1 MKQATKSFRI
11 TEHNFA
17 YLVPI
22 LLGTLFGMCS
32 FIGQHEG
39 KIDTR
44 NALLYVNTLF
54 YIALF
59 TLLFFAATKIV
70 PRINHHNESLS
81 KPFEAFRKLTMDW
94 SPRSIITLWCLVTA
108 FWIPYFV
115 AYFPGVYWY
124 DTSWQLMEYYDPSV
138 PFTDHHPFMMTY
150 LYVGFAHIGKALFN
164 NAIYGLYLLVLVQS
178 LLSTLAIACTVCYTG
193 KYNTPWK
200 CRFFIAAFLTL
211 FPIIPMMSMSLAK
224 DTFNTPFFVFFSI
237 AFCELWRTQ
246 GEILKSVSFNVFFIL
261 DVLAVSLTKKTGM
274 YIIVLALLLLACFVV
289 KHWSCKIATIV
300 LGSVPYLVV
309 GIIVPTFILPALH
322 IAPGESNEILAVP
335 MQQVANVVHDHKD
348 DLSAAEIDKIQQTY
362 HMDIDQ
368 LQGAYCWYKADPI
381 KGQELSSK
389 DVHALITTWM
399 KQLVKHPGDMIAGW
413 GGLSV
418 AWFSF
423 NVASGEE
430 RDLSMMLP
438 INNSKHHYQNIEQ
451 YIPWT
456 DNTKAGNAIG
466 RFYAD
471 TLSATP
477 IFNIIWQKAFWATIL
492 PCAIMFLILR
502 SKKNKLNLLMLN
514 LPMFITMLVL
524 FAGPISTHTE
534 ATRYVLPMLYI
545 IPLFLSLT
553 LKHLSLK
560 NPKSSPDA
568 SPTLTH
574 FDSRARFTFEMHHL
588 PAYTAMPVSR

>member
-368 LQGAYCWYKADPI
+368 LQGAYCWYRADPI

-423 NVASGEE
+423 NVASGEK

-560 NPKSSPDA
+560 NPKSSLR
-568 SPTLTH
+568 TRVL
-574 FDSRARFTFEMHHL
+574 R
-588 PAYTAMPVSR
+588 

>member
-1 MKQATKSFRI
+1 MKQTAKSFRI

-44 NALLYVNTLF
+44 NVLLYVNALF
-54 YIALF
+54 YIVLF
-59 TLLFFAATKIV
+59 TLLFFVATKIV
-70 PRINHHNESLS
+70 PRINHHNESLN
-81 KPFEAFRKLTMDW
+81 KPFEAFRKFTLDW

-193 KYNTPWK
+193 KYNILWK
-200 CRFFIAAFLTL
+200 CRFFIAVFLTF

-246 GEILKSVSFNVFFIL
+246 GTILKSVSFDVFFIA
-261 DVLAVSLTKKTGM
+261 DALAVSLTKKTGM

-289 KHWSCKIATIV
+289 KHWSYKIAAIV
-300 LGSVPYLVV
+300 LGGVPYLVV

-335 MQQVANVVHDHKD
+335 MQQVANVVHNHKD
-348 DLSAAEIDKIQQTY
+348 DLSIAEIDEIQQIY
-362 HMDIDQ
+362 HMDIGQ
-368 LQGAYCWYKADPI
+368 LQDAYCWYKADPI

-389 DVHALITTWM
+389 DEHALITTWT

-430 RDLSMMLP
+430 QDLSMMRP

-451 YIPWT
+451 YMPWT

-466 RFYAD
+466 QFYAD

-477 IFNIIWQKAFWATIL
+477 ILNIIWQKAFWATIL
-492 PCAIMFLILR
+492 PFAIMFLILR

-514 LPMFITMLVL
+514 LPIFITMLVL

-545 IPLFLSLT
+545 IPLFLPLT
-553 LKHLSLK
+553 LKHLQ
-560 NPKSSPDA
+560 PKE
-568 SPTLTH
+568 
-574 FDSRARFTFEMHHL
+574 F
-588 PAYTAMPVSR
+588 

>member
-32 FIGQHEG
+32 FIGQYEG

-560 NPKSSPDA
+560 NPKSSLR
-568 SPTLTH
+568 TRVL
-574 FDSRARFTFEMHHL
+574 R
-588 PAYTAMPVSR
+588 

>member
-150 LYVGFAHIGKALFN
+150 LYVGFTHIGKALFN

-560 NPKSSPDA
+560 NPKSSLR
-568 SPTLTH
+568 TRVL
-574 FDSRARFTFEMHHL
+574 R
-588 PAYTAMPVSR
+588 

>member
-94 SPRSIITLWCLVTA
+94 SPQSIITLWCLVTA

-560 NPKSSPDA
+560 NPKSSLR
-568 SPTLTH
+568 TRVL
-574 FDSRARFTFEMHHL
+574 R
-588 PAYTAMPVSR
+588 

>member
-193 KYNTPWK
+193 KSNIPWK
-200 CRFFIAAFLTL
+200 CRFFIAAFLTF

-348 DLSAAEIDKIQQTY
+348 DLGAAEIDKIQQTY

-560 NPKSSPDA
+560 NPKSSLR
-568 SPTLTH
+568 TRVL
-574 FDSRARFTFEMHHL
+574 R
-588 PAYTAMPVSR
+588 

>member
-1 MKQATKSFRI
+1 
-11 TEHNFA
+11 
-17 YLVPI
+17 
-22 LLGTLFGMCS
+22 MCS

-59 TLLFFAATKIV
+59 TLLFFTATKIV

-560 NPKSSPDA
+560 NPKSSLR
-568 SPTLTH
+568 TRVL
-574 FDSRARFTFEMHHL
+574 R
-588 PAYTAMPVSR
+588 

>member
-94 SPRSIITLWCLVTA
+94 SPRFIITLWCLVTA

-193 KYNTPWK
+193 KFNTPWK

-560 NPKSSPDA
+560 NPKSSLR
-568 SPTLTH
+568 TRVL
-574 FDSRARFTFEMHHL
+574 R
-588 PAYTAMPVSR
+588 

>member
-1 MKQATKSFRI
+1 MKQTAKSFRI

-44 NALLYVNTLF
+44 NVLLYVNALF
-54 YIALF
+54 YIVLF
-59 TLLFFAATKIV
+59 TLLFFAATKIG
-70 PRINHHNESLS
+70 PHINHHNESLN
-81 KPFEAFRKLTMDW
+81 KPFGAFRKLTLDW

-193 KYNTPWK
+193 KYNILWK
-200 CRFFIAAFLTL
+200 CRFFIAVFLTF

-246 GEILKSVSFNVFFIL
+246 GTILKSVSFDVFFIA
-261 DVLAVSLTKKTGM
+261 DALAVSLTKKTGM

-289 KHWSCKIATIV
+289 KHWSYKIATIV
-300 LGSVPYLVV
+300 LGGVPYLVV

-335 MQQVANVVHDHKD
+335 MQQVANVVHNHKD
-348 DLSAAEIDKIQQTY
+348 DLSIAEIDEIQQIY
-362 HMDIDQ
+362 HMDIGQ
-368 LQGAYCWYKADPI
+368 LQDAYCWYKADPI

-389 DVHALITTWM
+389 DEHALITTWT

-430 RDLSMMLP
+430 QDLSMMRP

-451 YIPWT
+451 YMPWT

-466 RFYAD
+466 QFYAD

-477 IFNIIWQKAFWATIL
+477 ILNIIWQKAFWATIL
-492 PCAIMFLILR
+492 PFAIMFLILR

-514 LPMFITMLVL
+514 LPIFITMLVL

-545 IPLFLSLT
+545 IPLFLPLT
-553 LKHLSLK
+553 LKHLQ
-560 NPKSSPDA
+560 PKE
-568 SPTLTH
+568 
-574 FDSRARFTFEMHHL
+574 F
-588 PAYTAMPVSR
+588 

>member
-70 PRINHHNESLS
+70 PRINRHNESLS

-560 NPKSSPDA
+560 NPKSSLR
-568 SPTLTH
+568 TRVL
-574 FDSRARFTFEMHHL
+574 R
-588 PAYTAMPVSR
+588 

>member
-178 LLSTLAIACTVCYTG
+178 LLSTLAIACTACYTG

-246 GEILKSVSFNVFFIL
+246 GEILKSVSYNVFFIL

-560 NPKSSPDA
+560 NPKSSLR
-568 SPTLTH
+568 TRVL
-574 FDSRARFTFEMHHL
+574 R
-588 PAYTAMPVSR
+588 

>member
-1 MKQATKSFRI
+1 
-11 TEHNFA
+11 
-17 YLVPI
+17 
-22 LLGTLFGMCS
+22 MCS

-456 DNTKAGNAIG
+456 DNTKAGNAIE

-560 NPKSSPDA
+560 NPKSSLR
-568 SPTLTH
+568 T
-574 FDSRARFTFEMHHL
+574 RVR
-588 PAYTAMPVSR
+588 R

>member
-335 MQQVANVVHDHKD
+335 VQQVANVVHDHKD

-560 NPKSSPDA
+560 NPKSSLR
-568 SPTLTH
+568 TRVL
-574 FDSRARFTFEMHHL
+574 R
-588 PAYTAMPVSR
+588 

>member
-492 PCAIMFLILR
+492 PFAIMFLILR

-553 LKHLSLK
+553 LKHLPEES
-560 NPKSSPDA
+560 
-568 SPTLTH
+568 
-574 FDSRARFTFEMHHL
+574 
-588 PAYTAMPVSR
+588 

>member
-211 FPIIPMMSMSLAK
+211 FPIVPMMSMSLAK

-246 GEILKSVSFNVFFIL
+246 GEILKSVSFNVLFIL

-560 NPKSSPDA
+560 NPKSSLR
-568 SPTLTH
+568 TRVL
-574 FDSRARFTFEMHHL
+574 R
-588 PAYTAMPVSR
+588 

>member
-193 KYNTPWK
+193 KYNILWK
-200 CRFFIAAFLTL
+200 CRFFIAVFLTF

-560 NPKSSPDA
+560 NPKSSLR
-568 SPTLTH
+568 TRVL
-574 FDSRARFTFEMHHL
+574 R
-588 PAYTAMPVSR
+588 

>member
-1 MKQATKSFRI
+1 
-11 TEHNFA
+11 
-17 YLVPI
+17 
-22 LLGTLFGMCS
+22 MCS

-70 PRINHHNESLS
+70 SRINHHNESLS

-289 KHWSCKIATIV
+289 KHWSCKIATII

-560 NPKSSPDA
+560 NPKSSLR
-568 SPTLTH
+568 TRVL
-574 FDSRARFTFEMHHL
+574 R
-588 PAYTAMPVSR
+588 

>member
-348 DLSAAEIDKIQQTY
+348 DLSAAEIDIIQQTY

-560 NPKSSPDA
+560 NPKSSLR
-568 SPTLTH
+568 TRVL
-574 FDSRARFTFEMHHL
+574 R
-588 PAYTAMPVSR
+588 

>member
-362 HMDIDQ
+362 RMDIDQ

-560 NPKSSPDA
+560 NPKSSLR
-568 SPTLTH
+568 TRVL
-574 FDSRARFTFEMHHL
+574 R
-588 PAYTAMPVSR
+588 

>member
-309 GIIVPTFILPALH
+309 GVIVPTFILPALH

-560 NPKSSPDA
+560 NPKSSLR
-568 SPTLTH
+568 TRVL
-574 FDSRARFTFEMHHL
+574 R
-588 PAYTAMPVSR
+588 

>member
-200 CRFFIAAFLTL
+200 CRFFIAAFLIL

-560 NPKSSPDA
+560 NPKSSLR
-568 SPTLTH
+568 TRVL
-574 FDSRARFTFEMHHL
+574 R
-588 PAYTAMPVSR
+588 

>member
-1 MKQATKSFRI
+1 MKQTTKSSRI

-17 YLVPI
+17 YLLPI

-193 KYNTPWK
+193 KYNIPWK
-200 CRFFIAAFLTL
+200 CRFFIAVFLTF

-246 GEILKSVSFNVFFIL
+246 GTILKSVSFDVFFIA
-261 DVLAVSLTKKTGM
+261 DALAVSLTKKTGM

-289 KHWSCKIATIV
+289 KHWSYKIATIV
-300 LGSVPYLVV
+300 LGGVPYLVV

-335 MQQVANVVHDHKD
+335 MQQVANVVHNHKD
-348 DLSAAEIDKIQQTY
+348 DLSVAEIDEIQQIY
-362 HMDIDQ
+362 HMDIGQ
-368 LQGAYCWYKADPI
+368 LQDAYCWYKADPI

-389 DVHALITTWM
+389 DEHALITTWT

-430 RDLSMMLP
+430 QDLSMMRP

-451 YIPWT
+451 YMPWT

-466 RFYAD
+466 QFYAD

-477 IFNIIWQKAFWATIL
+477 ILNIIWQKAFWATIL
-492 PCAIMFLILR
+492 PFAIMFLILR

-553 LKHLSLK
+553 LKHLPEES
-560 NPKSSPDA
+560 
-568 SPTLTH
+568 
-574 FDSRARFTFEMHHL
+574 
-588 PAYTAMPVSR
+588 

>member
-261 DVLAVSLTKKTGM
+261 DVLAVSLIKKTGM

-560 NPKSSPDA
+560 NPKSSLR
-568 SPTLTH
+568 TRVL
-574 FDSRARFTFEMHHL
+574 R
-588 PAYTAMPVSR
+588 

>member
-246 GEILKSVSFNVFFIL
+246 GEILKSVSFIVFFIL

-560 NPKSSPDA
+560 NPKSSLR
-568 SPTLTH
+568 TRVL
-574 FDSRARFTFEMHHL
+574 R
-588 PAYTAMPVSR
+588 

>member
-477 IFNIIWQKAFWATIL
+477 IFNIIWQKAFWVTIL

-560 NPKSSPDA
+560 NPKSSLR
-568 SPTLTH
+568 TRVL
-574 FDSRARFTFEMHHL
+574 R
-588 PAYTAMPVSR
+588 

>member
-381 KGQELSSK
+381 KGQELSSE

-399 KQLVKHPGDMIAGW
+399 KQLVRHPGDMIAGW

-560 NPKSSPDA
+560 NPKSSLR
-568 SPTLTH
+568 TRVL
-574 FDSRARFTFEMHHL
+574 R
-588 PAYTAMPVSR
+588 

>member
-138 PFTDHHPFMMTY
+138 PFTDHHPFVMTY

-560 NPKSSPDA
+560 NPKSSLR
-568 SPTLTH
+568 TRVL
-574 FDSRARFTFEMHHL
+574 R
-588 PAYTAMPVSR
+588 

>member
-1 MKQATKSFRI
+1 
-11 TEHNFA
+11 
-17 YLVPI
+17 
-22 LLGTLFGMCS
+22 MCS

-178 LLSTLAIACTVCYTG
+178 LLSTLAIACTACYTG

-492 PCAIMFLILR
+492 PCAIMFLILS

-560 NPKSSPDA
+560 NPKSSLR
-568 SPTLTH
+568 TRVL
-574 FDSRARFTFEMHHL
+574 R
-588 PAYTAMPVSR
+588 

>member
-246 GEILKSVSFNVFFIL
+246 GEILKTVSFNVFFIL

-560 NPKSSPDA
+560 NPKSSLR
-568 SPTLTH
+568 TRVL
-574 FDSRARFTFEMHHL
+574 R
-588 PAYTAMPVSR
+588 

>member
-335 MQQVANVVHDHKD
+335 MQQVANVVHD
-348 DLSAAEIDKIQQTY
+348 
-362 HMDIDQ
+362 
-368 LQGAYCWYKADPI
+368 
-381 KGQELSSK
+381 
-389 DVHALITTWM
+389 
-399 KQLVKHPGDMIAGW
+399 
-413 GGLSV
+413 
-418 AWFSF
+418 
-423 NVASGEE
+423 
-430 RDLSMMLP
+430 
-438 INNSKHHYQNIEQ
+438 
-451 YIPWT
+451 
-456 DNTKAGNAIG
+456 
-466 RFYAD
+466 
-471 TLSATP
+471 
-477 IFNIIWQKAFWATIL
+477 
-492 PCAIMFLILR
+492 
-502 SKKNKLNLLMLN
+502 
-514 LPMFITMLVL
+514 
-524 FAGPISTHTE
+524 
-534 ATRYVLPMLYI
+534 
-545 IPLFLSLT
+545 LSLI
-553 LKHLSLK
+553 HI
-560 NPKSSPDA
+560 
-568 SPTLTH
+568 
-574 FDSRARFTFEMHHL
+574 
-588 PAYTAMPVSR
+588 

>member
-261 DVLAVSLTKKTGM
+261 DVLAVSLTKKTGL
-274 YIIVLALLLLACFVV
+274 YISVLALLLLACFVV

-560 NPKSSPDA
+560 NPKSSLR
-568 SPTLTH
+568 TRVL
-574 FDSRARFTFEMHHL
+574 R
-588 PAYTAMPVSR
+588 

>member
-22 LLGTLFGMCS
+22 LLGTLFGMCF

-560 NPKSSPDA
+560 NPKSSLR
-568 SPTLTH
+568 TRVL
-574 FDSRARFTFEMHHL
+574 R
-588 PAYTAMPVSR
+588 

>member
-438 INNSKHHYQNIEQ
+438 INNSKHHYQNIEH
-451 YIPWT
+451 IPWT

-560 NPKSSPDA
+560 NPKSSLR
-568 SPTLTH
+568 TRVL
-574 FDSRARFTFEMHHL
+574 R
-588 PAYTAMPVSR
+588 

>member
-178 LLSTLAIACTVCYTG
+178 LLSTLAIACTACYTG

-381 KGQELSSK
+381 KGQGLSSK

-560 NPKSSPDA
+560 NPKSSLR
-568 SPTLTH
+568 TRVL
-574 FDSRARFTFEMHHL
+574 R
-588 PAYTAMPVSR
+588 

>member
-534 ATRYVLPMLYI
+534 ATRYVLPMLYV

-560 NPKSSPDA
+560 NPKSSLR
-568 SPTLTH
+568 TRVL
-574 FDSRARFTFEMHHL
+574 R
-588 PAYTAMPVSR
+588 

>member
-553 LKHLSLK
+553 LKHFSLK
-560 NPKSSPDA
+560 NPKSSLR
-568 SPTLTH
+568 TRVL
-574 FDSRARFTFEMHHL
+574 R
-588 PAYTAMPVSR
+588 

>member
-1 MKQATKSFRI
+1 MKQTAKSFRI

-193 KYNTPWK
+193 KYNIPWK
-200 CRFFIAAFLTL
+200 CRFFIAAFLTF

-335 MQQVANVVHDHKD
+335 MQQVANVVHAHKD
-348 DLSAAEIDKIQQTY
+348 DLGVAEIGKIQQTY

-368 LQGAYCWYKADPI
+368 LQDAYCWYKADPI
-381 KGQELSSK
+381 KGQELSSE
-389 DVHALITTWM
+389 DVHALITTWI
-399 KQLVKHPGDMIAGW
+399 KQLIKHPGDMIAGW

-430 RDLSMMLP
+430 QDLSMMLP

-492 PCAIMFLILR
+492 PFAIMFLILR

-560 NPKSSPDA
+560 NPKSSLR
-568 SPTLTH
+568 TRVL
-574 FDSRARFTFEMHHL
+574 R
-588 PAYTAMPVSR
+588 

>member
-438 INNSKHHYQNIEQ
+438 INNSKHHYQNNEQ

-560 NPKSSPDA
+560 NPKSSLR
-568 SPTLTH
+568 TRVL
-574 FDSRARFTFEMHHL
+574 R
-588 PAYTAMPVSR
+588 

>member
-178 LLSTLAIACTVCYTG
+178 LLSTLAIACTACYTG

-224 DTFNTPFFVFFSI
+224 DAFNTPFFVFFSI

-560 NPKSSPDA
+560 NPKSSLR
-568 SPTLTH
+568 TRVL
-574 FDSRARFTFEMHHL
+574 R
-588 PAYTAMPVSR
+588 